1 MPVSQA
7 STSQGVTPPTSV
19 SSSTNAPPTHEVMP
33 STSGGSTGGG
43 ASNVGTSSGLFG
55 KRAREDGE
63 QSPQT
68 EQDQGPVKKSKT
80 VVRVFL

>member
-1 MPVSQA
+1 
-7 STSQGVTPPTSV
+7 
-19 SSSTNAPPTHEVMP
+19 MP
-33 STSGGSTGGG
+33 STSGGSTGGGG

-80 VVRVFL
+80 VVSLYCYLFQIVSSYGKTSKNLEKVYHHEYI